1 MRCPV
6 CHRRL
11 APGAAC
17 PVNGV
22 ATGSGLPLEPLAIP
36 DVPGL
41 SGAALLG
48 VGGFAHVFTA
58 VRESD
63 GREVAL
69 KVGLG
74 PHHARFA
81 HEAEAL
87 RRVGPP
93 TVPEVLE
100 EGRVGGRPFLV
111 QELLRGQT
119 LAAWMAAL
127 PGTGAASVARVR
139 ELLTGLCPAVARV
152 HAVGVAHRDLKPEN
166 IFLREGGALSLL
178 DFGLARWMDAGPAEA
193 AGNRAGTTVYMAPE
207 QCLDAREAGPAA
219 DIYALGVLLFEL
231 LTGTPPFNGT
241 PDEVREGHVSQR
253 PPRVSERAQVP
264 GALDAVVARCLAK
277 EPAERY
283 ASAEELLAAFEAA
296 CAEGPSLSGVVGA
309 RDARPAQTLVTF
321 AGARPVA
328 VLGLRTAASVEGL
341 AATLE
346 PFGGVLAR
354 VAAGGYLLVFCESL
368 SAEANVRAG
377 ALAARRLVESGEA
390 SAVLH
395 VAVLYVHPG
404 TTLPRVAG
412 AALERPETW
421 WGRALTQGEVRVTP
435 EAVARL
441 EPGWIEPVTKP
452 GDTEARPGARESEA
466 REQQPSES
474 IGSTASQGSDG
485 DARPAARESESREST
500 PSQAAVDDAR
510 AVTRERVSREPPPSQ
525 AAVTD
530 ERSAPRELQR
540 RESTPSR
547 AAVEDELV
555 ATGESAS
562 RESIP
567 SQAAEGD
574 DRSATREWARRE
586 PTPSQAAGEDGRA
599 STREWTRDEPTPL
612 QSAVEDGR
620 ASTREWTR
628 DEPTPLQSA
637 VEDGRASTREWA
649 HQESTPSPAALED
662 EYAPAQKVRAREATV
677 PHAAAEGART
687 LDAEREPEAVFRL
700 RLHDEDGA
708 RADGE
713 PPPFVGR
720 DALLEALV
728 ADAARSLSASAPGL
742 GVLTGEV
749 GHGKSRLL
757 KALALQ
763 LESAGHAR
771 VVRLRAPPPDAS
783 LSNSLLDALRAV
795 VGRPSAEPRI
805 LGEALVEQAR
815 EAPLVL
821 LLDDAHLADP
831 LSLDVLER
839 ATLAGPRAP
848 LWICV
853 AGRPSL
859 LGLRPHLGERS
870 AHSSRRTLPPLS
882 PEASRA
888 VLVHL
893 LRPAEHI
900 PEPVLARLEQLAQ
913 GVPLSLVELA
923 RALRAA
929 GALRSAPGGG
939 WYVAPDA
946 LLDVSVTPLFERLAP
961 RALAG
966 LPEAHRV
973 LARLCAVL
981 GTEVDVA
988 RVDAALRHLTTGPEL
1003 SRAAALDAGAGL
1015 QRLARAGLLR
1025 PTGPGRFAFRHPLL
1039 REALEAL
1046 LPPAPRRAL
1055 HAAALKASVGDDVAE
1070 RRRRAHHAAVCGAH
1084 LEASRD
1090 YLVLAEEARSGHLSV
1105 EAEQHYTRALALL
1118 PESDDARRAQALAG
1132 RGKVRHRLQRFRESL
1147 ADLSAARALARTRG
1161 DAALEVDLLLEEAT
1175 ARDWMEDSEGSAA
1188 CTREALDAIEP
1199 LDAPRLSLRCG
1210 LARGRLHVR
1219 QGEWAA
1225 AARVLTSTAE
1235 GSERA
1240 RDHETLVVS
1249 LALLGAA
1256 LTFLDRAPEAAER
1269 FDEAL
1274 ERCEAAGDGLHKAAV
1289 LSNRVL
1295 LWLRQGDVPRM
1306 EADLRRAMA
1315 LGRELGHAQMERWST
1330 FNLAEVLYMQGRL
1343 DEALP
1348 LAQRAHELGVR
1359 FFREHPVPV
1368 DALLIARIQAAAG
1381 DEAAAA
1387 RQLAWISERCPP
1399 ESLPPTA
1406 IMRRLVEL
1414 QVHQQTTGAFRAT
1427 DWAALHTEADA
1438 LASPDEKA
1446 EILLQAIGSA
1456 RRTGAIDEA
1465 RAWLERAGPAVAE
1478 APLWATRFHA
1488 LRAALAPS
1496 AL

>member
-22 ATGSGLPLEPLAIP
+22 PAEPGPPPELLALP

-41 SGAALLG
+41 SGVALLG
-48 VGGFAHVFTA
+48 VGGFAQVFVA
-58 VRESD
+58 VREAD

-74 PHHARFA
+74 PHHSRFA

-93 TVPEVLE
+93 TVPAVFE

-127 PGTGAASVARVR
+127 PGSGAASLARVR
-139 ELLTGLCPAVARV
+139 ELLAGLCPAVARV
-152 HAVGVAHRDLKPEN
+152 HAAGLAHRDLKPEN
-166 IFLREGGALSLL
+166 LFLREGGALSLL
-178 DFGLARWMDAGPAEA
+178 DFGLARRLDAA
-193 AGNRAGTTVYMAPE
+193 ADHSEEVGNRAGTTVYMAPE
-207 QCLDAREAGPAA
+207 QCLDAREAGAAA
-219 DIYALGVLLFEL
+219 DIYALGVLIFEL
-231 LTGTPPFNGT
+231 LTGTPPFHGS
-241 PDEVREGHVSQR
+241 PDVVREGHVSQR
-253 PPRVSERAQVP
+253 PPRVSERVP
-264 GALDAVVARCLAK
+264 VPVALDAVVARCLAK
-277 EPAERY
+277 VPSERF
-283 ASAEELLAAFEAA
+283 ASAPEVLAAFDAA
-296 CAEGPSLSGVVGA
+296 CAQASLPEVIGMPEARAPAGVA
-309 RDARPAQTLVTF
+309 LATF
-321 AGARPVA
+321 SGARPVA
-328 VLGLRTAASVEGL
+328 VLGLRTSASVAGL
-341 AATLE
+341 GATLE

-354 VAAGGYLLVFCESL
+354 VANGGYLLVFCESL
-368 SAEANVRAG
+368 SAEANLRAG
-377 ALAARRLVESGEA
+377 ALAARRLVESGA
-390 SAVLH
+390 AMAVLH
-395 VAVLYVHPG
+395 LAVLYVHPG

-412 AALERPETW
+412 SALEHPDSW
-421 WGRALTQGEVRVTP
+421 WPVAVAPGEVWVTP
-435 EAVARL
+435 AASARL
-441 EPGWIEPVTKP
+441 EPGW
-452 GDTEARPGARESEA
+452 TE
-466 REQQPSES
+466 PSEGE
-474 IGSTASQGSDG
+474 GS
-485 DARPAARESESREST
+485 
-500 PSQAAVDDAR
+500 
-510 AVTRERVSREPPPSQ
+510 
-525 AAVTD
+525 
-530 ERSAPRELQR
+530 
-540 RESTPSR
+540 
-547 AAVEDELV
+547 
-555 ATGESAS
+555 
-562 RESIP
+562 
-567 SQAAEGD
+567 
-574 DRSATREWARRE
+574 
-586 PTPSQAAGEDGRA
+586 
-599 STREWTRDEPTPL
+599 
-612 QSAVEDGR
+612 
-620 ASTREWTR
+620 
-628 DEPTPLQSA
+628 
-637 VEDGRASTREWA
+637 
-649 HQESTPSPAALED
+649 
-662 EYAPAQKVRAREATV
+662 
-677 PHAAAEGART
+677 
-687 LDAEREPEAVFRL
+687 RL
-700 RLHDEDGA
+700 RLHEDEGA
-708 RADGE
+708 RVEGE

-720 DALLEALV
+720 DALLDALV
-728 ADAARSLSASAPGL
+728 ADADRSLADSVPGL
-742 GVLTGEV
+742 GVLSGEV

-757 KALALQ
+757 NALA
-763 LESAGHAR
+763 SRWDSDGRVR

-783 LSNSLLDALRAV
+783 VADSLLDALRAV
-795 VGRPSAEPRI
+795 VGRPSAEPRV
-805 LGEALVEQAR
+805 LAEALLAQAR

-831 LSLDVLER
+831 QSLDALER

-848 LWICV
+848 LWVCM

-859 LGLRPHLGERS
+859 LGSRPHLGERS
-870 AHSSRRTLPPLS
+870 ARASQHALPPLP
-882 PEASRA
+882 PEASRT
-888 VLVHL
+888 VLLHL

-961 RALAG
+961 RVLAG
-966 LPEAHRV
+966 LPEVHRV

-988 RVDAALRHLTTGPEL
+988 RVDAALRQLAAGPEL

-1025 PTGPGRFAFRHPLL
+1025 PSGPGRFAFRHPLL

-1055 HAAALKASVGDDVAE
+1055 HAAALKASVGDDVVE
-1070 RRRRAHHAAVCGAH
+1070 RRRRAHHAAACGAH
-1084 LEASRD
+1084 LEAARD
-1090 YLVLAEEARSGHLSV
+1090 YLALAEEARAGHLPV
-1105 EAEQHYTRALALL
+1105 DAEQHYTRALALL
-1118 PESDDARRAQALAG
+1118 PEADDARRAQALAG
-1132 RGKVRHRLQRFRESL
+1132 RGRVRHRLQRFRESL
-1147 ADLSAARALARTRG
+1147 ADLSSARALARARA

-1175 ARDWMEDSEGSAA
+1175 ARDWMEDSDGSAA
-1188 CTREALDAIEP
+1188 CTREALEAVEP

-1225 AARVLTSTAE
+1225 AARVLASTAE
-1235 GSERA
+1235 GAEGA

-1256 LTFLDRAPEAAER
+1256 LTFLDRAPEAAAR

-1274 ERCEAAGDGLHKAAV
+1274 ERCEAASDGLHKAAV

-1295 LWLRQGDVPRM
+1295 LWLRQGDVARM
-1306 EADLRRAMA
+1306 EEDLRRAMA
-1315 LGRELGHAQMERWST
+1315 LGRELAHAQMERWST

-1368 DALLIARIQAAAG
+1368 DALLLARIHAAAG

-1387 RQLAWISERCPP
+1387 RQLAWIARRCPP
-1399 ESLPPTA
+1399 ESLPPTV

-1414 QVHQQTTGAFRAT
+1414 QVHQQAAGAFLAPE
-1427 DWAALHTEADA
+1427 WEALLSEADA

-1446 EILLQAIGSA
+1446 EILLQATGIA
-1456 RRTGAIDEA
+1456 RRTGAVLEA
-1465 RAWLERAGPAVAE
+1465 RTWLGRAGSAVAE
-1478 APLWATRFHA
+1478 APLWSTRFHA
-1488 LRAALAPS
+1488 LTAELAREAL
-1496 AL
+1496 

>member
-22 ATGSGLPLEPLAIP
+22 ASGSGLPLEPLAIP

-93 TVPEVLE
+93 TVPAVLE

-178 DFGLARWMDAGPAEA
+178 DFGLARWRDAGPAEE

-219 DIYALGVLLFEL
+219 DLYALGVLLFEL
-231 LTGTPPFNGT
+231 LTGTPPFHGT

-253 PPRVSERAQVP
+253 PPRVSERARVP
-264 GALDAVVARCLAK
+264 VALDAVVARCLAK

-283 ASAEELLAAFEAA
+283 ASAEALLAAFEAA
-296 CAEGPSLSGVVGA
+296 CAEGPSLPGVVGT
-309 RDARPAQTLVTF
+309 RDARPAQALTTF

-377 ALAARRLVESGEA
+377 ALAARRWVESGEA

-404 TTLPRVAG
+404 TTLPRIAG

-421 WGRALTQGEVRVTP
+421 WGRALAQGEVRVTP

-452 GDTEARPGARESEA
+452 DDSEASPGIRESGAQE
-466 REQQPSES
+466 RQPPEGL
-474 IGSTASQGSDG
+474 GSTAWPGNEG
-485 DARPAARESESREST
+485 
-500 PSQAAVDDAR
+500 
-510 AVTRERVSREPPPSQ
+510 
-525 AAVTD
+525 
-530 ERSAPRELQR
+530 APRAASPEIVGAG
-540 RESTPSR
+540 REN
-547 AAVEDELV
+547 
-555 ATGESAS
+555 G
-562 RESIP
+562 
-567 SQAAEGD
+567 
-574 DRSATREWARRE
+574 
-586 PTPSQAAGEDGRA
+586 
-599 STREWTRDEPTPL
+599 
-612 QSAVEDGR
+612 
-620 ASTREWTR
+620 
-628 DEPTPLQSA
+628 
-637 VEDGRASTREWA
+637 
-649 HQESTPSPAALED
+649 
-662 EYAPAQKVRAREATV
+662 
-677 PHAAAEGART
+677 
-687 LDAEREPEAVFRL
+687 AVFRL

-720 DALLEALV
+720 DALLDALV
-728 ADAARSLSASAPGL
+728 ADAARSLSSSAPGL

-757 KALALQ
+757 KALAFQ

-783 LSNSLLDALRAV
+783 LSNALLDSLRAV

-805 LGEALVEQAR
+805 LAEALLAQAR

-870 AHSSRRTLPPLS
+870 AHVSRLTLPPLP

-961 RALAG
+961 RVLAG

-988 RVDAALRHLTTGPEL
+988 RVDAALRHLATGPEL

-1025 PTGPGRFAFRHPLL
+1025 PISPGRFAFRHPLL

-1090 YLVLAEEARSGHLSV
+1090 YLALAEEARSGHLSV

-1147 ADLSAARALARTRG
+1147 ADLSAARALARARG

-1175 ARDWMEDSEGSAA
+1175 ARDWMEDSDGSAA

-1235 GSERA
+1235 GAERA

-1274 ERCEAAGDGLHKAAV
+1274 ARCEAAGDGLHTAAV

-1295 LWLRQGDVPRM
+1295 LWLRQGDVSRM

-1315 LGRELGHAQMERWST
+1315 LGRELAHAQMERWST

-1368 DALLIARIQAAAG
+1368 DALLLARIQAASG

-1414 QVHQQTTGAFRAT
+1414 QVHQQTTGAFHAT

-1446 EILLQAIGSA
+1446 EILLQATVIA
-1456 RRTGAIDEA
+1456 RRTGAMEEA
-1465 RAWLERAGPAVAE
+1465 REWLERAGPAVAE
-1478 APLWATRFHA
+1478 APLWSTRFHA
-1488 LRAALAPS
+1488 LRAVLAPP

>member
-1 MRCPV
+1 
-6 CHRRL
+6 
-11 APGAAC
+11 
-17 PVNGV
+17 
-22 ATGSGLPLEPLAIP
+22 
-36 DVPGL
+36 
-41 SGAALLG
+41 
-48 VGGFAHVFTA
+48 
-58 VRESD
+58 
-63 GREVAL
+63 
-69 KVGLG
+69 
-74 PHHARFA
+74 
-81 HEAEAL
+81 EAL

-93 TVPEVLE
+93 TVPAVLE

-139 ELLTGLCPAVARV
+139 ELLAGLCPAVARV
-152 HAVGVAHRDLKPEN
+152 HAVGLAHRDLKPEN

-178 DFGLARWMDAGPAEA
+178 DFGLARSMGEGPSEE

-207 QCLDAREAGPAA
+207 QCLDSREAGTPA

-231 LTGTPPFNGT
+231 LTGTPPFHGSA
-241 PDEVREGHVSQR
+241 DEVREGHVSQR
-253 PPRVSERAQVP
+253 PPRMSERAPVP
-264 GALDAVVARCLAK
+264 VALDAVVARCLAK
-277 EPAERY
+277 APAERY
-283 ASAEELLAAFEAA
+283 ASAEEVLAAFEAA
-296 CAEGPSLSGVVGA
+296 CAEEVALPGVVGA
-309 RDARPAQTLVTF
+309 RDARPAQALATF

-328 VLGLRTAASVEGL
+328 MLGLRTAASVDGL

-368 SAEANVRAG
+368 SAEANVRAA
-377 ALAARRLVESGEA
+377 ALAARRLVESGDA
-390 SAVLH
+390 AAVLH

-404 TTLPRVAG
+404 ITLPRIAG

-421 WGRALTQGEVRVTP
+421 WGRAVAPGEVRVTSD
-435 EAVARL
+435 AAARL
-441 EPGWIEPVTKP
+441 EPSWL
-452 GDTEARPGARESEA
+452 ESVKA
-466 REQQPSES
+466 Q
-474 IGSTASQGSDG
+474 
-485 DARPAARESESREST
+485 
-500 PSQAAVDDAR
+500 
-510 AVTRERVSREPPPSQ
+510 
-525 AAVTD
+525 
-530 ERSAPRELQR
+530 
-540 RESTPSR
+540 
-547 AAVEDELV
+547 
-555 ATGESAS
+555 
-562 RESIP
+562 
-567 SQAAEGD
+567 
-574 DRSATREWARRE
+574 
-586 PTPSQAAGEDGRA
+586 DGR
-599 STREWTRDEPTPL
+599 
-612 QSAVEDGR
+612 
-620 ASTREWTR
+620 
-628 DEPTPLQSA
+628 
-637 VEDGRASTREWA
+637 
-649 HQESTPSPAALED
+649 
-662 EYAPAQKVRAREATV
+662 
-677 PHAAAEGART
+677 
-687 LDAEREPEAVFRL
+687 DAEPQGPASNACL
-700 RLHDEDGA
+700 RLHDEEGG

-720 DALLEALV
+720 DALLDALV
-728 ADAARSLSASAPGL
+728 SDAEQSLSSSVPGL

-757 KALALQ
+757 KALALR
-763 LESAGHAR
+763 LESAGHVR

-783 LSNSLLDALRAV
+783 VSSSLLDALRAV
-795 VGRPSAEPRI
+795 VGRPSGEPR
-805 LGEALVEQAR
+805 ALADALLAQAR

-831 LSLDVLER
+831 QSLDVLER

-848 LWICV
+848 LWIGV

-870 AHSSRRTLPPLS
+870 AHASRHSLPPLP

-888 VLVHL
+888 VLLHL

-961 RALAG
+961 RVLAG
-966 LPEAHRV
+966 LPEVHRV

-988 RVDAALRHLTTGPEL
+988 RVDAALRHLAVGPEL
-1003 SRAAALDAGAGL
+1003 SRAASLDAGAGL
-1015 QRLARAGLLR
+1015 QRLTRAGLLR
-1025 PTGPGRFAFRHPLL
+1025 PSGPGRFAFRHPLL

-1046 LPPAPRRAL
+1046 LPSAPRRAL
-1055 HAAALKASVGDDVAE
+1055 HAAALKASVGEDVAE

-1084 LEASRD
+1084 QEAARD
-1090 YLVLAEEARSGHLSV
+1090 YLALAEEARAGHLPV
-1105 EAEQHYTRALALL
+1105 DAEQHYTRALALL
-1118 PESDDARRAQALAG
+1118 PESDTARRAQALTG

-1147 ADLSAARALARTRG
+1147 ADLSAARALARARG

-1175 ARDWMEDSEGSAA
+1175 ARDWMEDSDGSAA

-1235 GSERA
+1235 GAESA

-1256 LTFLDRAPEAAER
+1256 LTFLDRAPEAAAR

-1306 EADLRRAMA
+1306 EADLRRAMS
-1315 LGRELGHAQMERWST
+1315 LGRELAHAQMERWST

-1348 LAQRAHELGVR
+1348 LAQRAYELGVR

-1368 DALLIARIQAAAG
+1368 DALLLARIQAAAG

-1406 IMRRLVEL
+1406 IMRRLVDL

-1427 DWAALHTEADA
+1427 DWNALQEEADA

-1446 EILLQAIGSA
+1446 EILLQATGVA
-1456 RRTGAIDEA
+1456 RRTGAMDEA
-1465 RAWLERAGPAVAE
+1465 RAWLERAAPAVAE
-1478 APLWATRFHA
+1478 APLWATCFHA
-1488 LRAALAPS
+1488 LRAALIPA

>member
-22 ATGSGLPLEPLAIP
+22 AAGSGLPLEPLAIP

-58 VRESD
+58 ARESD

-178 DFGLARWMDAGPAEA
+178 DFGLARWMDAGPAEE
-193 AGNRAGTTVYMAPE
+193 AGNRAGTTVYMSPE

-231 LTGTPPFNGT
+231 LTGTPPFHGT

-309 RDARPAQTLVTF
+309 RDARSAQALVTF

-354 VAAGGYLLVFCESL
+354 VAAGGYVLVFCESL

-404 TTLPRVAG
+404 TTLPRIAG

-421 WGRALTQGEVRVTP
+421 WGRALAQGEVRVTP

-441 EPGWIEPVTKP
+441 EPGWIEPVSKP
-452 GDTEARPGARESEA
+452 DDIEASLGIRDPGARE
-466 REQQPSES
+466 EQSPES
-474 IGSTASQGSDG
+474 IGSTAGPGNAG
-485 DARPAARESESREST
+485 DARPAVRESAIREST
-500 PSQAAVDDAR
+500 SSQAAA
-510 AVTRERVSREPPPSQ
+510 
-525 AAVTD
+525 
-530 ERSAPRELQR
+530 
-540 RESTPSR
+540 ESPR
-547 AAVEDELV
+547 AASP
-555 ATGESAS
+555 GS
-562 RESIP
+562 
-567 SQAAEGD
+567 GD
-574 DRSATREWARRE
+574 T
-586 PTPSQAAGEDGRA
+586 
-599 STREWTRDEPTPL
+599 
-612 QSAVEDGR
+612 
-620 ASTREWTR
+620 
-628 DEPTPLQSA
+628 
-637 VEDGRASTREWA
+637 
-649 HQESTPSPAALED
+649 
-662 EYAPAQKVRAREATV
+662 
-677 PHAAAEGART
+677 
-687 LDAEREPEAVFRL
+687 ERENGAVFRL

-720 DALLEALV
+720 DALLDALV
-728 ADAARSLSASAPGL
+728 ADAARSLSSSAPGL

-763 LESAGHAR
+763 LESTGHAR

-783 LSNSLLDALRAV
+783 LSNALLDSLRAV
-795 VGRPSAEPRI
+795 AGRPSAEPRI
-805 LGEALVEQAR
+805 LAEALVAQAR

-839 ATLAGPRAP
+839 ATLEGPRAS

-870 AHSSRRTLPPLS
+870 AHVSRHTLPPLP

-900 PEPVLARLEQLAQ
+900 PEPVLARLELLAQ

-961 RALAG
+961 RVLAG

-988 RVDAALRHLTTGPEL
+988 RVDAALRHLTAGPEL

-1015 QRLARAGLLR
+1015 QRLTRAGLLR
-1025 PTGPGRFAFRHPLL
+1025 PTSPGRFAFRHPLL

-1084 LEASRD
+1084 QEASRD
-1090 YLVLAEEARSGHLSV
+1090 YLSLAEEARSGHLPV

-1147 ADLSAARALARTRG
+1147 ADLSAARALARIRG

-1175 ARDWMEDSEGSAA
+1175 ARDWMEDSDGSAV

-1249 LALLGAA
+1249 LALLGSA

-1289 LSNRVL
+1289 LCNRVL

-1315 LGRELGHAQMERWST
+1315 LGRELAHAQMERWST

-1414 QVHQQTTGAFRAT
+1414 QVHQQTAGAFHAT

-1446 EILLQAIGSA
+1446 EILLQATAIA
-1456 RRTGAIDEA
+1456 RRTGAMEEA
-1465 RAWLERAGPAVAE
+1465 LAWLERAGPVVAE
-1478 APLWATRFHA
+1478 APLWSTRFHA
-1488 LRAALAPS
+1488 LRAALVPS

>member
-22 ATGSGLPLEPLAIP
+22 AAGSGLPLEPLAIP

-152 HAVGVAHRDLKPEN
+152 HAVGIAHRDLKPEN

-178 DFGLARWMDAGPAEA
+178 DFGLARWMDAGPAEE

-231 LTGTPPFNGT
+231 LTGTPPFHGT

-296 CAEGPSLSGVVGA
+296 CAEGPSLPGVVGA
-309 RDARPAQTLVTF
+309 RDARSAQALVTF

-354 VAAGGYLLVFCESL
+354 VSAGGYLLVFCESL

-404 TTLPRVAG
+404 TTLPRIAG

-421 WGRALTQGEVRVTP
+421 WGRALAQGEVRVTP

-441 EPGWIEPVTKP
+441 EPGWIEPVTRQ
-452 GDTEARPGARESEA
+452 DD
-466 REQQPSES
+466 
-474 IGSTASQGSDG
+474 SD
-485 DARPAARESESREST
+485 AEPVSREST
-500 PSQAAVDDAR
+500 HSQAAAGGERASIQTAGIHEVTVPQSAAESAR
-510 AVTRERVSREPPPSQ
+510 A
-525 AAVTD
+525 
-530 ERSAPRELQR
+530 
-540 RESTPSR
+540 
-547 AAVEDELV
+547 
-555 ATGESAS
+555 AS
-562 RESIP
+562 P
-567 SQAAEGD
+567 G
-574 DRSATREWARRE
+574 
-586 PTPSQAAGEDGRA
+586 P
-599 STREWTRDEPTPL
+599 
-612 QSAVEDGR
+612 V
-620 ASTREWTR
+620 
-628 DEPTPLQSA
+628 
-637 VEDGRASTREWA
+637 
-649 HQESTPSPAALED
+649 
-662 EYAPAQKVRAREATV
+662 
-677 PHAAAEGART
+677 
-687 LDAEREPEAVFRL
+687 DAERENGAVFRL

-720 DALLEALV
+720 DALLDALV
-728 ADAARSLSASAPGL
+728 ADAARSLSSSAPGL

-763 LESAGHAR
+763 LESTGHAR

-783 LSNSLLDALRAV
+783 LSNALLDSLRAV

-805 LGEALVEQAR
+805 LAEALVAQAR

-839 ATLAGPRAP
+839 ATLEGPRAS

-870 AHSSRRTLPPLS
+870 AHVSRHTLPPLP

-961 RALAG
+961 RVLAG

-988 RVDAALRHLTTGPEL
+988 RVDAALRHLTVGPEL

-1015 QRLARAGLLR
+1015 QRLTRAGLLR
-1025 PTGPGRFAFRHPLL
+1025 PTSPGRFAFRHPLL

-1084 LEASRD
+1084 QEASRD
-1090 YLVLAEEARSGHLSV
+1090 YLSLAEEARSGHLPV

-1175 ARDWMEDSEGSAA
+1175 ARDWMEDSDGSAA

-1295 LWLRQGDVPRM
+1295 LWLRQGDVSRM
-1306 EADLRRAMA
+1306 EADLRRAMV
-1315 LGRELGHAQMERWST
+1315 LGRELAHAQMERWST

-1368 DALLIARIQAAAG
+1368 DALLLARIQAAAG

-1414 QVHQQTTGAFRAT
+1414 QVHQQSTGAFRAT

-1446 EILLQAIGSA
+1446 EILLQATAIA
-1456 RRTGAIDEA
+1456 RRTGAMEEA
-1465 RAWLERAGPAVAE
+1465 FAWLERAGPAVAE
-1478 APLWATRFHA
+1478 APLWSTRFHA
-1488 LRAALAPS
+1488 LRAALAPP

>member
-22 ATGSGLPLEPLAIP
+22 ASGSGLPLEPLAIP

-93 TVPEVLE
+93 TVPEVLG
-100 EGRVGGRPFLV
+100 EGRVGSRPFLV

-178 DFGLARWMDAGPAEA
+178 DFGLARWTDAGPAEE

-253 PPRVSERAQVP
+253 PPRVSERASVP
-264 GALDAVVARCLAK
+264 VALDAVVARCLSK

-283 ASAEELLAAFEAA
+283 ASAEEVLAAFEAA
-296 CAEGPSLSGVVGA
+296 CAEGPSLAGVVGA
-309 RDARPAQTLVTF
+309 RDARPAQALVTF

-404 TTLPRVAG
+404 TTLPRIAG

-421 WGRALTQGEVRVTP
+421 WGRALAQGEVRVTP

-441 EPGWIEPVTKP
+441 EPGWIEPV
-452 GDTEARPGARESEA
+452 
-466 REQQPSES
+466 
-474 IGSTASQGSDG
+474 
-485 DARPAARESESREST
+485 SREST
-500 PSQAAVDDAR
+500 PPQAAVRDERAAMETAR
-510 AVTRERVSREPPPSQ
+510 TREASVPH
-525 AAVTD
+525 
-530 ERSAPRELQR
+530 
-540 RESTPSR
+540 
-547 AAVEDELV
+547 V
-555 ATGESAS
+555 AT
-562 RESIP
+562 
-567 SQAAEGD
+567 
-574 DRSATREWARRE
+574 
-586 PTPSQAAGEDGRA
+586 
-599 STREWTRDEPTPL
+599 
-612 QSAVEDGR
+612 
-620 ASTREWTR
+620 
-628 DEPTPLQSA
+628 
-637 VEDGRASTREWA
+637 
-649 HQESTPSPAALED
+649 
-662 EYAPAQKVRAREATV
+662 
-677 PHAAAEGART
+677 EGARA
-687 LDAEREPEAVFRL
+687 LDSERETEAVFRL
-700 RLHDEDGA
+700 RLHEEDGA

-728 ADAARSLSASAPGL
+728 ADAARSLSSSAPGL
-742 GVLTGEV
+742 SVLTGEV

-805 LGEALVEQAR
+805 LGEALVAQAR

-870 AHSSRRTLPPLS
+870 AHASRHTLPPLP

-900 PEPVLARLEQLAQ
+900 PEPVLARLELLAQ

-1015 QRLARAGLLR
+1015 QRLTRAGLLR
-1025 PTGPGRFAFRHPLL
+1025 PTGPGRFTFRHPLL

-1055 HAAALKASVGDDVAE
+1055 HAAALKASVGEDVAE

-1090 YLVLAEEARSGHLSV
+1090 YLALAEEARSGHLSV

-1161 DAALEVDLLLEEAT
+1161 DASLEVDLLLEEAT
-1175 ARDWMEDSEGSAA
+1175 ARDWMEDSDGSAA

-1295 LWLRQGDVPRM
+1295 LWLRQGDVSRM

-1414 QVHQQTTGAFRAT
+1414 QVHQQSTGAFRAT

-1446 EILLQAIGSA
+1446 EILLQATGIA
-1456 RRTGAIDEA
+1456 RRTGAMDEA

-1488 LRAALAPS
+1488 LRAALAPP

>member
-1 MRCPV
+1 
-6 CHRRL
+6 
-11 APGAAC
+11 
-17 PVNGV
+17 
-22 ATGSGLPLEPLAIP
+22 
-36 DVPGL
+36 
-41 SGAALLG
+41 
-48 VGGFAHVFTA
+48 
-58 VRESD
+58 
-63 GREVAL
+63 
-69 KVGLG
+69 
-74 PHHARFA
+74 
-81 HEAEAL
+81 
-87 RRVGPP
+87 P
-93 TVPEVLE
+93 TVPAVLE

-127 PGTGAASVARVR
+127 PDTGAASVARVR

-152 HAVGVAHRDLKPEN
+152 HAVGLAHRDLKPEN

-178 DFGLARWMDAGPAEA
+178 DFGLARRMEDGPAEE
-193 AGNRAGTTVYMAPE
+193 AGNRAGTTVYMSPE
-207 QCLDAREAGPAA
+207 QCLDAREAGTAA

-231 LTGTPPFNGT
+231 LTGAPPFHGSA
-241 PDEVREGHVSQR
+241 DEVREGHVSRR
-253 PPRVSERAQVP
+253 PPRVSERARVP
-264 GALDAVVARCLAK
+264 VALDAVVARCLAK

-283 ASAEELLAAFEAA
+283 ASADDVLAAFEAA
-296 CAEGPSLSGVVGA
+296 CAQGPALPGVVGA
-309 RDARPAQTLVTF
+309 KDARPAQTLTTF

-377 ALAARRLVESGEA
+377 ALAARRLVESGDA
-390 SAVLH
+390 AAVLH

-404 TTLPRVAG
+404 TALPRIAG

-421 WGRALTQGEVRVTP
+421 WGRAVAPGEVRVTTD
-435 EAVARL
+435 AAARL
-441 EPGWIEPVTKP
+441 EPGWVEPVTKQD
-452 GDTEARPGARESEA
+452 DTE
-466 REQQPSES
+466 
-474 IGSTASQGSDG
+474 TA
-485 DARPAARESESREST
+485 
-500 PSQAAVDDAR
+500 
-510 AVTRERVSREPPPSQ
+510 
-525 AAVTD
+525 
-530 ERSAPRELQR
+530 
-540 RESTPSR
+540 
-547 AAVEDELV
+547 
-555 ATGESAS
+555 
-562 RESIP
+562 
-567 SQAAEGD
+567 
-574 DRSATREWARRE
+574 
-586 PTPSQAAGEDGRA
+586 
-599 STREWTRDEPTPL
+599 
-612 QSAVEDGR
+612 
-620 ASTREWTR
+620 
-628 DEPTPLQSA
+628 
-637 VEDGRASTREWA
+637 
-649 HQESTPSPAALED
+649 
-662 EYAPAQKVRAREATV
+662 
-677 PHAAAEGART
+677 
-687 LDAEREPEAVFRL
+687 FRL
-700 RLHDEDGA
+700 RLHDEEGA
-708 RADGE
+708 RVDGE

-720 DALLEALV
+720 DAVLEALV
-728 ADAARSLSASAPGL
+728 ADAEQSLSSSVPGL

-749 GHGKSRLL
+749 GHGKSRLF
-757 KALALQ
+757 KALAAR
-763 LESAGHAR
+763 LEAEGRAR

-783 LSNSLLDALRAV
+783 VSSSLLDALRAV
-795 VGRPSAEPRI
+795 VGRPSAEPRT
-805 LGEALVEQAR
+805 LADALLAQAR

-831 LSLDVLER
+831 MSLDALER
-839 ATLAGPRAP
+839 ATLGGPRAP
-848 LWICV
+848 LWIGL

-870 AHSSRRTLPPLS
+870 AHASRHPLPPLP

-961 RALAG
+961 RVLAG
-966 LPEAHRV
+966 LPEVHRV

-1003 SRAAALDAGAGL
+1003 SRAASLDAGAGL

-1025 PTGPGRFAFRHPLL
+1025 PSGPGRFVFRHPLL

-1055 HAAALKASVGDDVAE
+1055 HAAALKASVGEDVAE

-1084 LEASRD
+1084 QEAARD
-1090 YLVLAEEARSGHLSV
+1090 YLALAEEARSGHLPV

-1147 ADLSAARALARTRG
+1147 ADLSAARALARARG

-1175 ARDWMEDSEGSAA
+1175 ARDWMEDSDGSAA

-1235 GSERA
+1235 GAESA
-1240 RDHETLVVS
+1240 RDHETRVVS

-1256 LTFLDRAPEAAER
+1256 LTFLDRAPEAAAR

-1315 LGRELGHAQMERWST
+1315 LGRELAHAQMERWST

-1348 LAQRAHELGVR
+1348 LAQRAYELGVR

-1368 DALLIARIQAAAG
+1368 DALLLARIQAAAG

-1387 RQLAWISERCPP
+1387 RQLAWISQRCPP

-1414 QVHQQTTGAFRAT
+1414 QVHQRTAGAFRAT
-1427 DWAALHTEADA
+1427 DWEALHMEADA

-1446 EILLQAIGSA
+1446 EILLQATGIA
-1456 RRTGAIDEA
+1456 RRTGAMDEA
-1465 RAWLERAGPAVAE
+1465 RAWLERAAPAVAE
-1478 APLWATRFHA
+1478 APLWATCFHA
-1488 LRAALAPS
+1488 LRAALAPA

>member
-22 ATGSGLPLEPLAIP
+22 AAGSGLPLEPLAIP

-152 HAVGVAHRDLKPEN
+152 HSVGVAHRDLKPEN

-219 DIYALGVLLFEL
+219 DLYALGVLLFEL
-231 LTGTPPFNGT
+231 LTGTPPFHGT

-253 PPRVSERAQVP
+253 PPRVSERAAVP
-264 GALDAVVARCLAK
+264 VSLDGVVARCLAK

-296 CAEGPSLSGVVGA
+296 CSEGPSLSGVVGA
-309 RDARPAQTLVTF
+309 RDARPAQALVTF

-341 AATLE
+341 AAMLE

-354 VAAGGYLLVFCESL
+354 VAAGGYVLVFCESL

-404 TTLPRVAG
+404 TTLPRIAG

-421 WGRALTQGEVRVTP
+421 WGRALAQGEVRVTP

-441 EPGWIEPVTKP
+441 EPGWIEPVTRQ
-452 GDTEARPGARESEA
+452 DDSDAEAV
-466 REQQPSES
+466 
-474 IGSTASQGSDG
+474 
-485 DARPAARESESREST
+485 SREST
-500 PSQAAVDDAR
+500 HSQAAVGG
-510 AVTRERVSREPPPSQ
+510 EH
-525 AAVTD
+525 
-530 ERSAPRELQR
+530 
-540 RESTPSR
+540 
-547 AAVEDELV
+547 VEM
-555 ATGESAS
+555 
-562 RESIP
+562 
-567 SQAAEGD
+567 
-574 DRSATREWARRE
+574 
-586 PTPSQAAGEDGRA
+586 QAAG
-599 STREWTRDEPTPL
+599 T
-612 QSAVEDGR
+612 
-620 ASTREWTR
+620 
-628 DEPTPLQSA
+628 
-637 VEDGRASTREWA
+637 
-649 HQESTPSPAALED
+649 
-662 EYAPAQKVRAREATV
+662 REATV
-677 PHAAAEGART
+677 LQSVAEDEHAAPPRPV
-687 LDAEREPEAVFRL
+687 DAERENGAVFRL

-708 RADGE
+708 RSDGA

-720 DALLEALV
+720 DALLDALV
-728 ADAARSLSASAPGL
+728 ADAARSLTSSAPGL

-757 KALALQ
+757 KALAFQ
-763 LESAGHAR
+763 LESTGHAR

-783 LSNSLLDALRAV
+783 LSNALLDSLRAV
-795 VGRPSAEPRI
+795 AGRPSAEPRI
-805 LGEALVEQAR
+805 LAEALVAQAR

-839 ATLAGPRAP
+839 ATLEGPRAS

-870 AHSSRRTLPPLS
+870 AHVSRHTLPPLP

-900 PEPVLARLEQLAQ
+900 PEPVLARLELLAQ

-961 RALAG
+961 RVLAG

-988 RVDAALRHLTTGPEL
+988 RVDAALRHLTAGPEL

-1015 QRLARAGLLR
+1015 QRLTRAGLLR
-1025 PTGPGRFAFRHPLL
+1025 PTSPGRFAFRHPLL

-1084 LEASRD
+1084 QEASRD
-1090 YLVLAEEARSGHLSV
+1090 YLSLAEEARAGHLPV

-1147 ADLSAARALARTRG
+1147 ADLSAARALARLRG

-1175 ARDWMEDSEGSAA
+1175 ARDWMEDSDGSAV

-1249 LALLGAA
+1249 LALLGSA

-1289 LSNRVL
+1289 LCNRVL

-1315 LGRELGHAQMERWST
+1315 LGRELAHAQMERWST

-1348 LAQRAHELGVR
+1348 LAQRAYELGVR

-1414 QVHQQTTGAFRAT
+1414 QVHQQTAGAFRET

-1446 EILLQAIGSA
+1446 EILLQATASA
-1456 RRTGAIDEA
+1456 RRTGAMEEA

-1478 APLWATRFHA
+1478 APLWSTRFHA

>member
-22 ATGSGLPLEPLAIP
+22 AAESGPPPEPLAIP

-41 SGAALLG
+41 SGASLLG
-48 VGGFAHVFTA
+48 VGGFAHVFAA
-58 VRESD
+58 VREED
-63 GREVAL
+63 GRDVAL

-74 PHHARFA
+74 AHHARFA

-93 TVPEVLE
+93 TVPAVLG
-100 EGRVGGRPFLV
+100 EGRVGGRPYVV
-111 QELLRGQT
+111 QELLHGQT

-152 HAVGVAHRDLKPEN
+152 HAAGFAHRDLKPEN

-178 DFGLARWMDAGPAEA
+178 DFGLARRLDAVGAESPEE

-207 QCLDAREAGPAA
+207 QCLDARGAGTAA
-219 DIYALGVLLFEL
+219 DVYALGVLLHEL
-231 LTGTPPFNGT
+231 LTGAPPFHGT
-241 PDEVREGHVSQR
+241 PDEVREGHVSRR
-253 PPRVSERAQVP
+253 PPRVSERARVP
-264 GALDAVVARCLAK
+264 ESLDAVVARCLAK
-277 EPAERY
+277 DPGARY
-283 ASAEELLAAFEAA
+283 AGAPEVLAAFEAA
-296 CAEGPSLSGVVGA
+296 CAEESALPGG
-309 RDARPAQTLVTF
+309 DARKAPALATF
-321 AGARPVA
+321 AGTRPVA
-328 VLGLRTAASVEGL
+328 LLGLRSGVSVEALG
-341 AATLE
+341 ATLE

-368 SAEANVRAG
+368 AAEANVRAG
-377 ALAARRLVESGEA
+377 ALAARRLVEAGDA

-395 VAVLYVHPG
+395 VATLYVHPG
-404 TTLPRVAG
+404 ATLPRIAG
-412 AALERPETW
+412 DELARPETW
-421 WGRALTQGEVRVTP
+421 WSGAAAPGEVHVTA
-435 EAVARL
+435 EAAARL
-441 EPGWIEPVTKP
+441 EPGWIEPIAHGDAHVKSDDAARLEP
-452 GDTEARPGARESEA
+452 GWVEPIAHDHAHAKSDAMGRLEQGPMEPHAPGALHGPLDAATRRAGLPVASGPARARTEASDRLA
-466 REQQPSES
+466 
-474 IGSTASQGSDG
+474 QG
-485 DARPAARESESREST
+485 PVE
-500 PSQAAVDDAR
+500 PR
-510 AVTRERVSREPPPSQ
+510 APHVG
-525 AAVTD
+525 
-530 ERSAPRELQR
+530 
-540 RESTPSR
+540 
-547 AAVEDELV
+547 
-555 ATGESAS
+555 ATG
-562 RESIP
+562 
-567 SQAAEGD
+567 
-574 DRSATREWARRE
+574 
-586 PTPSQAAGEDGRA
+586 
-599 STREWTRDEPTPL
+599 
-612 QSAVEDGR
+612 
-620 ASTREWTR
+620 
-628 DEPTPLQSA
+628 
-637 VEDGRASTREWA
+637 
-649 HQESTPSPAALED
+649 
-662 EYAPAQKVRAREATV
+662 
-677 PHAAAEGART
+677 
-687 LDAEREPEAVFRL
+687 FRL

-708 RADGE
+708 RSEGA

-720 DALLEALV
+720 DSLLDVLV
-728 ADAARSLSASAPGL
+728 ADADHGLTETVPGL
-742 GVLTGEV
+742 CVLTGEV

-757 KALALQ
+757 DVLATR
-763 LESAGHAR
+763 LESRAR
-771 VVRLRAPPPDAS
+771 VVRLKAPPPDAS
-783 LSNSLLDALRAV
+783 LSHSLLDALRAV
-795 VGRPSAEPRI
+795 VGQPPAEPR
-805 LGEALVEQAR
+805 ALADALLTQAR
-815 EAPLVL
+815 ASPLVL

-831 LSLDVLER
+831 MSLDVLER

-848 LWICV
+848 LWVCV

-859 LGLRPHLGERS
+859 LGMRPHLGERS
-870 AHSSRRTLPPLS
+870 AHATHHALPPLP
-882 PEASRA
+882 PEATRE

-961 RALAG
+961 RVLAG
-966 LPEAHRV
+966 LPEVHRV

-988 RVDAALRHLTTGPEL
+988 RVDAALHHLTDGPEL
-1003 SRAAALDAGAGL
+1003 SRVAALDAGAGL
-1015 QRLARAGLLR
+1015 HRLARAGLLR
-1025 PTGPGRFAFRHPLL
+1025 PTTPGRFAFRHPLL
-1039 REALEAL
+1039 REALEAQ
-1046 LPPAPRRAL
+1046 LPPAARRAL

-1070 RRRRAHHAAVCGAH
+1070 RRRRAHHAAACGAH
-1084 LEASRD
+1084 LDAARD
-1090 YLVLAEEARSGHLSV
+1090 YLSLAEEARAGHRAV

-1118 PESDDARRAQALAG
+1118 PEADDARRAQALAG
-1132 RGKVRHRLQRFRESL
+1132 RGRVRHRLQRFRESL
-1147 ADLSAARALARTRG
+1147 ADLSHARALARSRR

-1175 ARDWMEDSEGSAA
+1175 ARDWMEDAEGSAA

-1235 GSERA
+1235 GAERA
-1240 RDHETLVVS
+1240 RDHETHVVS

-1256 LTFLDRAPEAAER
+1256 LTFLDRAPEAAAR

-1274 ERCEAAGDGLHKAAV
+1274 ERCEATHDSLHKAAV
-1289 LSNRVL
+1289 LTNRVL
-1295 LWLRQGDVPRM
+1295 LWLRQGDVPHM
-1306 EADLRRAMA
+1306 EEDLRRAMA
-1315 LGRELGHAQMERWST
+1315 LGREMGHAQMERWST
-1330 FNLAEVLYMQGRL
+1330 FNLSEVLYMQGRL

-1348 LAQRAHELGVR
+1348 LARRAHELGVR

-1368 DALLIARIQAAAG
+1368 DALLLARIHAAAG

-1387 RQLAWISERCPP
+1387 RQLVWISERCPP

-1414 QVHQQTTGAFRAT
+1414 QVHAREDGAFHA
-1427 DWAALHTEADA
+1427 DAWDALRTEADT

-1446 EILLQAIGSA
+1446 EILLQATGIA
-1456 RRTGAIDEA
+1456 RSTGTVDEA
-1465 RAWLERAGPAVAE
+1465 LAWLERAGPAVAE
-1478 APLWATRFHA
+1478 APLWAARFHA
-1488 LRAALAPS
+1488 LRAALAPA

>member
-22 ATGSGLPLEPLAIP
+22 AAGSGLPLEPLAIP

-178 DFGLARWMDAGPAEA
+178 DFGLARWMDAGPAEE
-193 AGNRAGTTVYMAPE
+193 AGNRAGTTVYMSPE

-219 DIYALGVLLFEL
+219 DLYALGVLLFEL
-231 LTGTPPFNGT
+231 LTGTPPFHGT

-296 CAEGPSLSGVVGA
+296 CAEGPSLPGVVGA
-309 RDARPAQTLVTF
+309 RDARSAQALVTF

-354 VAAGGYLLVFCESL
+354 VSAGGYLLVFCESL

-404 TTLPRVAG
+404 TTLPRIAG

-421 WGRALTQGEVRVTP
+421 WGRALAQGEVRVTP

-441 EPGWIEPVTKP
+441 EPGWIEPVSKP
-452 GDTEARPGARESEA
+452 DDIEASPGIREPDAREKQ
-466 REQQPSES
+466 RPES
-474 IGSTASQGSDG
+474 IGSTAGQGNEG
-485 DARPAARESESREST
+485 DARPVVR
-500 PSQAAVDDAR
+500 
-510 AVTRERVSREPPPSQ
+510 
-525 AAVTD
+525 
-530 ERSAPRELQR
+530 
-540 RESTPSR
+540 
-547 AAVEDELV
+547 
-555 ATGESAS
+555 ESAS
-562 RESIP
+562 RESTH
-567 SQAAEGD
+567 SQA
-574 DRSATREWARRE
+574 
-586 PTPSQAAGEDGRA
+586 
-599 STREWTRDEPTPL
+599 
-612 QSAVEDGR
+612 V
-620 ASTREWTR
+620 
-628 DEPTPLQSA
+628 
-637 VEDGRASTREWA
+637 
-649 HQESTPSPAALED
+649 
-662 EYAPAQKVRAREATV
+662 
-677 PHAAAEGART
+677 AEGARAAPPR
-687 LDAEREPEAVFRL
+687 LVDVESENGAVFRL

-720 DALLEALV
+720 DALLDALV
-728 ADAARSLSASAPGL
+728 SDAARSLSSSAPGL

-763 LESAGHAR
+763 LESTGHAR

-783 LSNSLLDALRAV
+783 LSNALLDSLRAV
-795 VGRPSAEPRI
+795 AGRPSAEPRI
-805 LGEALVEQAR
+805 LAEALVAQAR

-839 ATLAGPRAP
+839 ATLEGPRAS

-870 AHSSRRTLPPLS
+870 AHVSRHTLPPLP

-900 PEPVLARLEQLAQ
+900 PEPVLARLELLAQ

-961 RALAG
+961 RVLAG

-988 RVDAALRHLTTGPEL
+988 RVDAALRHLTAGPEL

-1015 QRLARAGLLR
+1015 QRLTRAGLLR
-1025 PTGPGRFAFRHPLL
+1025 PTSPGRFAFRHPLL

-1084 LEASRD
+1084 QEASRD
-1090 YLVLAEEARSGHLSV
+1090 YLSLAEEARSGHLPV

-1147 ADLSAARALARTRG
+1147 ADLSAARALARIRG

-1175 ARDWMEDSEGSAA
+1175 ARDWMEDSDGSAV

-1249 LALLGAA
+1249 LALLGSA

-1289 LSNRVL
+1289 LCNRVL

-1315 LGRELGHAQMERWST
+1315 LGRELAHAQMERWST

-1414 QVHQQTTGAFRAT
+1414 QVHQQTAGAFRET

-1446 EILLQAIGSA
+1446 EILLQATAIA
-1456 RRTGAIDEA
+1456 RRTGAMEEA
-1465 RAWLERAGPAVAE
+1465 LAWLERAGPAVAE
-1478 APLWATRFHA
+1478 APLWSTRFHA

>member
-22 ATGSGLPLEPLAIP
+22 AAGSGLPLEPLAIP

-58 VRESD
+58 VREVD

-93 TVPEVLE
+93 TVPAVLE

-152 HAVGVAHRDLKPEN
+152 HAVGLAHRDLKPEN

-178 DFGLARWMDAGPAEA
+178 DFGLARRMEDGPAEE

-207 QCLDAREAGPAA
+207 QCLDAREAGTAA

-231 LTGTPPFNGT
+231 LTGSPPFNGSA
-241 PDEVREGHVSQR
+241 DEVREGHVSQR
-253 PPRVSERAQVP
+253 PPRVSERARIPV
-264 GALDAVVARCLAK
+264 ALDAVVARCLAK

-283 ASAEELLAAFEAA
+283 ASADEVLAAFEAA
-296 CAEGPSLSGVVGA
+296 CAEVPALPGVSEK
-309 RDARPAQTLVTF
+309 DARPAQASTTF
-321 AGARPVA
+321 AGSRPVA

-354 VAAGGYLLVFCESL
+354 VAAGGYLIVFCESL

-377 ALAARRLVESGEA
+377 ALAARRLVESGDA

-404 TTLPRVAG
+404 AALPRIAG
-412 AALERPETW
+412 TALERPDTW
-421 WGRALTQGEVRVTP
+421 WGRALAPGEVQVTP
-435 EAVARL
+435 DAAARL
-441 EPGWIEPVTKP
+441 EPGWVESVEKQGGREVGPASRDPIAHEAPAAGSAGLAEPRDSEGAERAATHVP
-452 GDTEARPGARESEA
+452 AQHEFLVRP
-466 REQQPSES
+466 
-474 IGSTASQGSDG
+474 TAS
-485 DARPAARESESREST
+485 
-500 PSQAAVDDAR
+500 
-510 AVTRERVSREPPPSQ
+510 
-525 AAVTD
+525 
-530 ERSAPRELQR
+530 
-540 RESTPSR
+540 
-547 AAVEDELV
+547 
-555 ATGESAS
+555 
-562 RESIP
+562 
-567 SQAAEGD
+567 
-574 DRSATREWARRE
+574 
-586 PTPSQAAGEDGRA
+586 
-599 STREWTRDEPTPL
+599 
-612 QSAVEDGR
+612 
-620 ASTREWTR
+620 
-628 DEPTPLQSA
+628 
-637 VEDGRASTREWA
+637 
-649 HQESTPSPAALED
+649 
-662 EYAPAQKVRAREATV
+662 
-677 PHAAAEGART
+677 EGART
-687 LDAEREPEAVFRL
+687 PALPPVGPVREAGTVFRL
-700 RLHDEDGA
+700 RLHDEEGA

-720 DALLEALV
+720 DAVLDVLV
-728 ADAARSLSASAPGL
+728 SDATRSLSSSVPGL

-757 KALALQ
+757 KALASR
-763 LESAGHAR
+763 LESERLAR

-783 LSNSLLDALRAV
+783 VSGSLLDALRAV
-795 VGRPSAEPRI
+795 VGRPSAEPRT
-805 LGEALVEQAR
+805 LADALLAQAR

-831 LSLDVLER
+831 LSLDALER
-839 ATLAGPRAP
+839 ATLEGPRAP
-848 LWICV
+848 LWIGL

-870 AHSSRRTLPPLS
+870 AHASRHPLPPLA

-961 RALAG
+961 RVLAG
-966 LPEAHRV
+966 LPEVHRV

-1003 SRAAALDAGAGL
+1003 SRAASLDAGAGL
-1015 QRLARAGLLR
+1015 QRLSRAGLLR
-1025 PTGPGRFAFRHPLL
+1025 PSGPGRFAFRHPLL

-1055 HAAALKASVGDDVAE
+1055 HAAALKASVGEDVAE

-1084 LEASRD
+1084 LEAARD
-1090 YLVLAEEARSGHLSV
+1090 YLSLAEEARAGHLPV

-1147 ADLSAARALARTRG
+1147 ADLSAARTLARARG

-1175 ARDWMEDSEGSAA
+1175 ARDWMEDSDGSAA

-1235 GSERA
+1235 GAERA

-1256 LTFLDRAPEAAER
+1256 LTFLDRAPEAAAR

-1306 EADLRRAMA
+1306 EADLRRAMV
-1315 LGRELGHAQMERWST
+1315 LGRELAHAQMERWST

-1348 LAQRAHELGVR
+1348 LAQRAYELGVR

-1381 DEAAAA
+1381 DEAGAA
-1387 RQLAWISERCPP
+1387 RQLAWISQRCPP

-1427 DWAALHTEADA
+1427 DWDALHLEADA

-1446 EILLQAIGSA
+1446 EILLQATGIA
-1456 RRTGAIDEA
+1456 RRTGALDEA
-1465 RAWLERAGPAVAE
+1465 RAWLERAAPAVAE
-1478 APLWATRFHA
+1478 APLWSTCFHA
-1488 LRAALAPS
+1488 LRAALAPA

>member
-22 ATGSGLPLEPLAIP
+22 VAASGLPLEPLAFP
-36 DVPGL
+36 DAPGL
-41 SGAALLG
+41 SGATLLG

-58 VRESD
+58 VREAD

-100 EGRVGGRPFLV
+100 VGRVGGRPFLV

-139 ELLTGLCPAVARV
+139 ELLTGLCLAVARV
-152 HAVGVAHRDLKPEN
+152 HAAGVAHRDLKPEN

-178 DFGLARWMDAGPAEA
+178 DFGLARWAGEGPAEE

-207 QCLDAREAGPAA
+207 QCLDAREAGTAA

-231 LTGTPPFNGT
+231 LTGTPPFHGT

-253 PPRVSERAQVP
+253 PSRVSERASVP

-277 EPAERY
+277 APAERF
-283 ASAEELLAAFEAA
+283 ASAEEVLSAFEAA
-296 CAEGPSLSGVVGA
+296 CAEGAALPGVA
-309 RDARPAQTLVTF
+309 RGNDARPAQALATF
-321 AGARPVA
+321 SGARPVA
-328 VLGLRTAASVEGL
+328 MLGLRTAASVEGL
-341 AATLE
+341 TASLE

-354 VAAGGYLLVFCESL
+354 VAAGGYLIVFCESL

-395 VAVLYVHPG
+395 AAVLYVHPG
-404 TTLPRVAG
+404 TTLPRIAG
-412 AALERPETW
+412 AALERPETGW
-421 WGRALTQGEVRVTP
+421 ARMAAPGEVRVTP
-435 EAVARL
+435 EAVARM
-441 EPGWIEPVTKP
+441 EPGWLEPVTSHAD
-452 GDTEARPGARESEA
+452 GEAGPA
-466 REQQPSES
+466 
-474 IGSTASQGSDG
+474 TA
-485 DARPAARESESREST
+485 PE
-500 PSQAAVDDAR
+500 
-510 AVTRERVSREPPPSQ
+510 
-525 AAVTD
+525 
-530 ERSAPRELQR
+530 
-540 RESTPSR
+540 
-547 AAVEDELV
+547 
-555 ATGESAS
+555 
-562 RESIP
+562 
-567 SQAAEGD
+567 
-574 DRSATREWARRE
+574 
-586 PTPSQAAGEDGRA
+586 
-599 STREWTRDEPTPL
+599 
-612 QSAVEDGR
+612 
-620 ASTREWTR
+620 
-628 DEPTPLQSA
+628 
-637 VEDGRASTREWA
+637 
-649 HQESTPSPAALED
+649 
-662 EYAPAQKVRAREATV
+662 
-677 PHAAAEGART
+677 EGA
-687 LDAEREPEAVFRL
+687 AFRL
-700 RLHDEDGA
+700 RLHDEEGA
-708 RADGE
+708 RVDGE

-720 DALLEALV
+720 DALLDAL
-728 ADAARSLSASAPGL
+728 ASDAERSLSSSLPGL

-749 GHGKSRLL
+749 GHGKTRLF
-757 KALALQ
+757 KALAFR

-771 VVRLRAPPPDAS
+771 VIRLRAPPPDAS
-783 LSNSLLDALRAV
+783 VSNSLLDALRAV
-795 VGRPSAEPRI
+795 VGRPSAEPRV
-805 LGEALVEQAR
+805 LADALLAQAR
-815 EAPLVL
+815 EAPLAL

-831 LSLDVLER
+831 QSLDVVER
-839 ATLAGPRAP
+839 ATLDGNQAP
-848 LWICV
+848 LWIGL

-870 AHSSRRTLPPLS
+870 ARPSHHPLPPLP

-888 VLVHL
+888 VLLHL

-961 RALAG
+961 RVLAA

-988 RVDAALRHLTTGPEL
+988 RVDAALRHLASGPEL
-1003 SRAAALDAGAGL
+1003 SRAAVLDAGAGL

-1025 PTGPGRFAFRHPLL
+1025 PMSPGRFAFRHPLL

-1084 LEASRD
+1084 LEAARD
-1090 YLVLAEEARSGHLSV
+1090 HLALAEEARAGHLPV

-1147 ADLSAARALARTRG
+1147 ADLSTARALARTRG

-1175 ARDWMEDSEGSAA
+1175 ARDWMEDSEGSAT
-1188 CTREALDAIEP
+1188 CTREALDAIEL

-1210 LARGRLHVR
+1210 LARGRMHVR

-1235 GSERA
+1235 GAERA

-1256 LTFLDRAPEAAER
+1256 LTFLDRAPEAAQR

-1295 LWLRQGDVPRM
+1295 LWLRQGDVPQM

-1315 LGRELGHAQMERWST
+1315 LGRELAHAQMERWST

-1368 DALLIARIQAAAG
+1368 DALLIARIQAASG

-1387 RQLAWISERCPP
+1387 RQLAWIAERCPP
-1399 ESLPPTA
+1399 ESLPPTT

-1414 QVHQQTTGAFRAT
+1414 QVRQQSTGVFHAM
-1427 DWAALHTEADA
+1427 DWTALHTEAEA

-1446 EILLQAIGSA
+1446 EILLQATGIA
-1456 RRTGAIDEA
+1456 RRTGALDEA
-1465 RAWLERAGPAVAE
+1465 RAWLERAAPAVAE
-1478 APLWATRFHA
+1478 APLWAARFHA
-1488 LRAALAPS
+1488 LRAALSPA

>member
-22 ATGSGLPLEPLAIP
+22 AAGSGLPLEPLAIP

-58 VRESD
+58 VREVD

-93 TVPEVLE
+93 TVPAVLE

-152 HAVGVAHRDLKPEN
+152 HAVGLAHRDLKPEN

-178 DFGLARWMDAGPAEA
+178 DFGLARRLEDGPAEE

-207 QCLDAREAGPAA
+207 QCLDAREAGTAA
-219 DIYALGVLLFEL
+219 DVYALGVLLFEL
-231 LTGTPPFNGT
+231 LTGTPPFHGSA
-241 PDEVREGHVSQR
+241 DEVREGHVSRR
-253 PPRVSERAQVP
+253 PPRVSERAHVP
-264 GALDAVVARCLAK
+264 VALDAVVARCLAK

-283 ASAEELLAAFEAA
+283 ASAGDVLAAFEAA
-296 CAEGPSLSGVVGA
+296 CAEGPALPGIVGA
-309 RDARPAQTLVTF
+309 KDARPAQASTTF

-328 VLGLRTAASVEGL
+328 VLGLRTAASVDGL

-390 SAVLH
+390 AAALH

-404 TTLPRVAG
+404 TALPRIAG

-421 WGRALTQGEVRVTP
+421 WGRAVAPGEVRVTA
-435 EAVARL
+435 EAAARL
-441 EPGWIEPVTKP
+441 EPGWVEPIAKQ
-452 GDTEARPGARESEA
+452 DDSEAESEK
-466 REQQPSES
+466 
-474 IGSTASQGSDG
+474 
-485 DARPAARESESREST
+485 
-500 PSQAAVDDAR
+500 R
-510 AVTRERVSREPPPSQ
+510 API
-525 AAVTD
+525 A
-530 ERSAPRELQR
+530 
-540 RESTPSR
+540 
-547 AAVEDELV
+547 
-555 ATGESAS
+555 
-562 RESIP
+562 
-567 SQAAEGD
+567 
-574 DRSATREWARRE
+574 
-586 PTPSQAAGEDGRA
+586 
-599 STREWTRDEPTPL
+599 L
-612 QSAVEDGR
+612 QS
-620 ASTREWTR
+620 
-628 DEPTPLQSA
+628 
-637 VEDGRASTREWA
+637 
-649 HQESTPSPAALED
+649 
-662 EYAPAQKVRAREATV
+662 
-677 PHAAAEGART
+677 AAEGARAV
-687 LDAEREPEAVFRL
+687 DAAHEAGTVFRL
-700 RLHDEDGA
+700 RLHDEEGA
-708 RADGE
+708 RVDGE

-720 DALLEALV
+720 DAVLEALV
-728 ADAARSLSASAPGL
+728 SDAERSLSSSVPGL

-757 KALALQ
+757 KALASR
-763 LESAGHAR
+763 LEAEGRAR

-783 LSNSLLDALRAV
+783 VSSSLLDALRAV
-795 VGRPSAEPRI
+795 VGRPSADPR
-805 LGEALVEQAR
+805 ALADALLAQAR

-839 ATLAGPRAP
+839 ATLEGPRAP
-848 LWICV
+848 LWMCL

-870 AHSSRRTLPPLS
+870 ALASRHPLPPLP

-900 PEPVLARLEQLAQ
+900 PEPVLARLEHLAQ

-961 RALAG
+961 RVLAG
-966 LPEAHRV
+966 LPEVHRV

-981 GTEVDVA
+981 GTEVDVG

-1003 SRAAALDAGAGL
+1003 SRAASLDAGAGL
-1015 QRLARAGLLR
+1015 QRLTRAGLLR
-1025 PTGPGRFAFRHPLL
+1025 PSGPGRFAFRHPLL

-1055 HAAALKASVGDDVAE
+1055 HAAALKASVGEDVAE

-1084 LEASRD
+1084 QEAARD
-1090 YLVLAEEARSGHLSV
+1090 YLALAEEARAGHLPV

-1147 ADLSAARALARTRG
+1147 ADLSAARALARVRG

-1175 ARDWMEDSEGSAA
+1175 ARDWMEDSDGSAA

-1235 GSERA
+1235 GAESA

-1249 LALLGAA
+1249 LALLGSA
-1256 LTFLDRAPEAAER
+1256 LTFLDRAPEAAAR

-1315 LGRELGHAQMERWST
+1315 LGRELAHAQMERWST

-1348 LAQRAHELGVR
+1348 FAQRAYELGVR

-1368 DALLIARIQAAAG
+1368 DALLLARIQAAAG

-1387 RQLAWISERCPP
+1387 RQLAWISQRCPP

-1414 QVHQQTTGAFRAT
+1414 QVHQRTAGAFHAT
-1427 DWAALHTEADA
+1427 DWEALCTEADA

-1446 EILLQAIGSA
+1446 EILLQATGIA
-1456 RRTGAIDEA
+1456 RRTGAMAEA
-1465 RAWLERAGPAVAE
+1465 RAWLERAAPAVAE
-1478 APLWATRFHA
+1478 APLWSTCFHA
-1488 LRAALAPS
+1488 LRAALAPA

>member
-22 ATGSGLPLEPLAIP
+22 AAGAGVPLEPLAIP

-178 DFGLARWMDAGPAEA
+178 DFGLARWMDAGPAEE

-207 QCLDAREAGPAA
+207 QCLDARGAGPAA

-231 LTGTPPFNGT
+231 LTGTPPFHGT

-253 PPRVSERAQVP
+253 PPRVSERAPVP
-264 GALDAVVARCLAK
+264 VALDAVVARCLAK

-283 ASAEELLAAFEAA
+283 ASAEEVLAAFEAA
-296 CAEGPSLSGVVGA
+296 CAEGPSLPAVVGA
-309 RDARPAQTLVTF
+309 RDARPAQGLATF

-346 PFGGVLAR
+346 PFGGVVAR

-404 TTLPRVAG
+404 TTLPRIAG

-421 WGRALTQGEVRVTP
+421 WGRALAQGEVRVTP

-441 EPGWIEPVTKP
+441 EPGWIEPVT
-452 GDTEARPGARESEA
+452 G
-466 REQQPSES
+466 
-474 IGSTASQGSDG
+474 
-485 DARPAARESESREST
+485 EST
-500 PSQAAVDDAR
+500 PSHAAREDELAATGDAAV
-510 AVTRERVSREPPPSQ
+510 P
-525 AAVTD
+525 
-530 ERSAPRELQR
+530 
-540 RESTPSR
+540 R
-547 AAVEDELV
+547 AAVEG
-555 ATGESAS
+555 TG
-562 RESIP
+562 
-567 SQAAEGD
+567 G
-574 DRSATREWARRE
+574 
-586 PTPSQAAGEDGRA
+586 
-599 STREWTRDEPTPL
+599 
-612 QSAVEDGR
+612 
-620 ASTREWTR
+620 
-628 DEPTPLQSA
+628 
-637 VEDGRASTREWA
+637 
-649 HQESTPSPAALED
+649 
-662 EYAPAQKVRAREATV
+662 
-677 PHAAAEGART
+677 
-687 LDAEREPEAVFRL
+687 AVFRL

-708 RADGE
+708 RVDGE

-720 DALLEALV
+720 DSLLEALS
-728 ADAARSLSASAPGL
+728 ADAARSLSSSAPGL

-757 KALALQ
+757 KALAVQ

-805 LGEALVEQAR
+805 LAEALLAQAR

-870 AHSSRRTLPPLS
+870 AHVSRHTLPPLS

-961 RALAG
+961 RVLAG

-988 RVDAALRHLTTGPEL
+988 RVDAALRHLTAGPEL

-1015 QRLARAGLLR
+1015 QRLTRAGLLR

-1090 YLVLAEEARSGHLSV
+1090 YLALAEEARSGHLPV

-1147 ADLSAARALARTRG
+1147 ADLSAARALARVRG

-1235 GSERA
+1235 GAERA

-1289 LSNRVL
+1289 LCNRVL

-1306 EADLRRAMA
+1306 EADLRKAMA
-1315 LGRELGHAQMERWST
+1315 LGRELAHAQMERWST

-1406 IMRRLVEL
+1406 IMRRLVEI
-1414 QVHQQTTGAFRAT
+1414 QVHQQATGAFRAA
-1427 DWAALHTEADA
+1427 DWAALHAEADA

-1446 EILLQAIGSA
+1446 EILLQATGIA
-1456 RRTGAIDEA
+1456 RRTGAMEEA
-1465 RAWLERAGPAVAE
+1465 RAWLERARPAVAE
-1478 APLWATRFHA
+1478 APLWSTRFHA
-1488 LRAALAPS
+1488 LRAALAPA

>member
-22 ATGSGLPLEPLAIP
+22 AAGSGLPLEPLAIP

-119 LAAWMAAL
+119 LAAWMVAL

-139 ELLTGLCPAVARV
+139 ELLTGLCLAVGRV
-152 HAVGVAHRDLKPEN
+152 HAVGIAHRDLKPEN

-178 DFGLARWMDAGPAEA
+178 DFGLARWMDAGPAEE

-231 LTGTPPFNGT
+231 ITGTPPFHGT

-296 CAEGPSLSGVVGA
+296 CAEGPSLPGVVGA
-309 RDARPAQTLVTF
+309 RDARSAQALVTF

-354 VAAGGYLLVFCESL
+354 VSAGGYLLVFCESL

-404 TTLPRVAG
+404 TTLPRIAG

-421 WGRALTQGEVRVTP
+421 WGRALAQGEVRVTP

-441 EPGWIEPVTKP
+441 EPGWIEPVTRQ
-452 GDTEARPGARESEA
+452 DD
-466 REQQPSES
+466 
-474 IGSTASQGSDG
+474 SD
-485 DARPAARESESREST
+485 AEPVSREST
-500 PSQAAVDDAR
+500 HSQAAAGGERASIQTAGIHEVTVPQSAAESAR
-510 AVTRERVSREPPPSQ
+510 A
-525 AAVTD
+525 
-530 ERSAPRELQR
+530 
-540 RESTPSR
+540 
-547 AAVEDELV
+547 
-555 ATGESAS
+555 AS
-562 RESIP
+562 P
-567 SQAAEGD
+567 G
-574 DRSATREWARRE
+574 
-586 PTPSQAAGEDGRA
+586 P
-599 STREWTRDEPTPL
+599 
-612 QSAVEDGR
+612 V
-620 ASTREWTR
+620 
-628 DEPTPLQSA
+628 
-637 VEDGRASTREWA
+637 
-649 HQESTPSPAALED
+649 
-662 EYAPAQKVRAREATV
+662 
-677 PHAAAEGART
+677 
-687 LDAEREPEAVFRL
+687 DAERENGAVFRL

-720 DALLEALV
+720 DALLDALV
-728 ADAARSLSASAPGL
+728 ADAARSLSSSAPGL

-763 LESAGHAR
+763 LESTGHAR

-783 LSNSLLDALRAV
+783 LSNALLDSLRAV

-805 LGEALVEQAR
+805 LAEALVAQAR

-839 ATLAGPRAP
+839 ATLEGPRAS

-870 AHSSRRTLPPLS
+870 AHVSRHTLPPLP

-961 RALAG
+961 RVLAG

-988 RVDAALRHLTTGPEL
+988 RVDAALRHLTVGPEL

-1015 QRLARAGLLR
+1015 QRLTRAGLLR
-1025 PTGPGRFAFRHPLL
+1025 PTSPGRFAFRHPLL

-1084 LEASRD
+1084 QEASRD
-1090 YLVLAEEARSGHLSV
+1090 YLSLAEEARSGHLPV

-1175 ARDWMEDSEGSAA
+1175 ARDWMEDSDGSAA

-1295 LWLRQGDVPRM
+1295 LWLRQGDVSRM
-1306 EADLRRAMA
+1306 EADLRRAMV
-1315 LGRELGHAQMERWST
+1315 LGRELAHAQMERWST

-1368 DALLIARIQAAAG
+1368 DALLLARIQAAAG

-1414 QVHQQTTGAFRAT
+1414 QVHQQSTGAFRAT

-1446 EILLQAIGSA
+1446 EILLQATAIA
-1456 RRTGAIDEA
+1456 RRTGAMEEA
-1465 RAWLERAGPAVAE
+1465 FAWLERAGPAVAE
-1478 APLWATRFHA
+1478 APLWSTRFHA
-1488 LRAALAPS
+1488 LRAALAPP

>member
-22 ATGSGLPLEPLAIP
+22 AAGSGFPLEPLALP

-58 VRESD
+58 VREED

-93 TVPEVLE
+93 TVPAVLE
-100 EGRVGGRPFLV
+100 EGRIGGRPFLV

-152 HAVGVAHRDLKPEN
+152 HAVGLAHRDLKPEN

-178 DFGLARWMDAGPAEA
+178 DFGLARRMEGGPAEE

-207 QCLDAREAGPAA
+207 QCLDAREAGTAA

-231 LTGTPPFNGT
+231 LTGTPPFHGSA
-241 PDEVREGHVSQR
+241 DEVREGHVSRR
-253 PPRVSERAQVP
+253 PPRMSERARVP
-264 GALDAVVARCLAK
+264 EALDAVVARCLAK

-283 ASAEELLAAFEAA
+283 ASAEDVLAAFEAA
-296 CAEGPSLSGVVGA
+296 CAEGPALPGVVGA
-309 RDARPAQTLVTF
+309 KDARPAQTLTTF

-328 VLGLRTAASVEGL
+328 VLGLRTASSVEGL

-377 ALAARRLVESGEA
+377 ALAARRLVESGDA

-404 TTLPRVAG
+404 TALPRIAG

-421 WGRALTQGEVRVTP
+421 WGRAVAPGEVRVTP
-435 EAVARL
+435 DAAARL
-441 EPGWIEPVTKP
+441 EPGWVEPVTKQD
-452 GDTEARPGARESEA
+452 GSE
-466 REQQPSES
+466 
-474 IGSTASQGSDG
+474 TA
-485 DARPAARESESREST
+485 
-500 PSQAAVDDAR
+500 
-510 AVTRERVSREPPPSQ
+510 
-525 AAVTD
+525 
-530 ERSAPRELQR
+530 
-540 RESTPSR
+540 
-547 AAVEDELV
+547 
-555 ATGESAS
+555 
-562 RESIP
+562 
-567 SQAAEGD
+567 
-574 DRSATREWARRE
+574 
-586 PTPSQAAGEDGRA
+586 
-599 STREWTRDEPTPL
+599 
-612 QSAVEDGR
+612 
-620 ASTREWTR
+620 
-628 DEPTPLQSA
+628 
-637 VEDGRASTREWA
+637 
-649 HQESTPSPAALED
+649 
-662 EYAPAQKVRAREATV
+662 
-677 PHAAAEGART
+677 
-687 LDAEREPEAVFRL
+687 FRL
-700 RLHDEDGA
+700 RLHDEEGS

-720 DALLEALV
+720 DAVLDALIS
-728 ADAARSLSASAPGL
+728 DAERSLSSSVPGL

-749 GHGKSRLL
+749 GHGKSRLF
-757 KALALQ
+757 KALASR
-763 LESAGHAR
+763 LEAEGRAR
-771 VVRLRAPPPDAS
+771 VIRLRAPPPDAS
-783 LSNSLLDALRAV
+783 VSSSLLDALRAV
-795 VGRPSAEPRI
+795 VGRPSAEPRTVAD
-805 LGEALVEQAR
+805 ALLAQAR

-831 LSLDVLER
+831 MSLDALER
-839 ATLAGPRAP
+839 ATLEGPRAP
-848 LWICV
+848 LWIGL
-853 AGRPSL
+853 AGRPAL

-870 AHSSRRTLPPLS
+870 AHASRHPLPPLP

-888 VLVHL
+888 VLIHL

-961 RALAG
+961 RVLAG
-966 LPEAHRV
+966 LPEVHRV

-988 RVDAALRHLTTGPEL
+988 RVDAALRHLTSGPEL
-1003 SRAAALDAGAGL
+1003 SRVASLDAGAGL
-1015 QRLARAGLLR
+1015 QRLSRAGLLR
-1025 PTGPGRFAFRHPLL
+1025 PSGPGRFAFRHPLL

-1055 HAAALKASVGDDVAE
+1055 HAAALKASVGEDVAE

-1084 LEASRD
+1084 QEAARD
-1090 YLVLAEEARSGHLSV
+1090 YLALAEEARAGHLPV
-1105 EAEQHYTRALALL
+1105 DAEQHYTRALALL
-1118 PESDDARRAQALAG
+1118 PESDAARRAQALAG

-1147 ADLSAARALARTRG
+1147 ADLSAARALARARG

-1175 ARDWMEDSEGSAA
+1175 ARDWMEDSDGSAA

-1235 GSERA
+1235 GAESA

-1256 LTFLDRAPEAAER
+1256 LTFLDRAPEAAAR

-1348 LAQRAHELGVR
+1348 LAQRAYELGVR

-1368 DALLIARIQAAAG
+1368 DALLLARIQAAAG
-1381 DEAAAA
+1381 DEASAA
-1387 RQLAWISERCPP
+1387 RQLAWISQRCPP

-1414 QVHQQTTGAFRAT
+1414 QVHQRTAGAFRAT
-1427 DWAALHTEADA
+1427 EWEALHTEADA

-1446 EILLQAIGSA
+1446 EILLQATGIA
-1456 RRTGAIDEA
+1456 RRTGAMDEA
-1465 RAWLERAGPAVAE
+1465 RAWLERAAPAVAE
-1478 APLWATRFHA
+1478 APLWATCFHA
-1488 LRAALAPS
+1488 LRAALSPA

>member
-22 ATGSGLPLEPLAIP
+22 AAGSGLPLEPLAIP

-58 VRESD
+58 VREAD

-127 PGTGAASVARVR
+127 PGNGAASVARVR
-139 ELLTGLCPAVARV
+139 ELLTGLCPAVARA
-152 HAVGVAHRDLKPEN
+152 HAAGVAHRDLKPEN

-178 DFGLARWMDAGPAEA
+178 DFGLARWAGGGPVEEA
-193 AGNRAGTTVYMAPE
+193 GSRAGTTVYMAPE

-231 LTGTPPFNGT
+231 LTGTPPFHGT

-253 PPRVSERAQVP
+253 PPRVSERASVP
-264 GALDAVVARCLAK
+264 APLDAVVARCLAK
-277 EPAERY
+277 APAERY
-283 ASAEELLAAFEAA
+283 ASAEEVLAAFDAA
-296 CAEGPSLSGVVGA
+296 CAEGPALPAVVGA
-309 RDARPAQTLVTF
+309 EDARPAQALGTF

-328 VLGLRTAASVEGL
+328 MLGLRTAASVEGL
-341 AATLE
+341 TATLE

-354 VAAGGYLLVFCESL
+354 VASGGYLIVFCESL

-404 TTLPRVAG
+404 TTLPRIAG

-421 WGRALTQGEVRVTP
+421 WGRAVAPGEARVTS

-441 EPGWIEPVTKP
+441 EPGWIEPITTLD
-452 GDTEARPGARESEA
+452 GIEAGAGTHEPGARQEQEPERAGLIPAQPLAGAERAAPQTSER
-466 REQQPSES
+466 RE
-474 IGSTASQGSDG
+474 
-485 DARPAARESESREST
+485 AAA
-500 PSQAAVDDAR
+500 PQAA
-510 AVTRERVSREPPPSQ
+510 
-525 AAVTD
+525 
-530 ERSAPRELQR
+530 
-540 RESTPSR
+540 
-547 AAVEDELV
+547 
-555 ATGESAS
+555 
-562 RESIP
+562 
-567 SQAAEGD
+567 
-574 DRSATREWARRE
+574 
-586 PTPSQAAGEDGRA
+586 AAG
-599 STREWTRDEPTPL
+599 
-612 QSAVEDGR
+612 
-620 ASTREWTR
+620 
-628 DEPTPLQSA
+628 
-637 VEDGRASTREWA
+637 
-649 HQESTPSPAALED
+649 AL
-662 EYAPAQKVRAREATV
+662 
-677 PHAAAEGART
+677 AAAPCSAGA
-687 LDAEREPEAVFRL
+687 EPRSGAGFRL
-700 RLHDEDGA
+700 RLQDEEGA
-708 RADGE
+708 RVDGE
-713 PPPFVGR
+713 PPPLVGR

-728 ADAARSLSASAPGL
+728 ADAERSLSSSRPGL

-749 GHGKSRLL
+749 GHGKTRLL
-757 KALALQ
+757 KALTSR
-763 LESAGHAR
+763 LEASGHAR
-771 VVRLRAPPPDAS
+771 VIRLRAPPPDAS
-783 LSNSLLDALRAV
+783 VSNALLDALRAV
-795 VGRPSAEPRI
+795 VGRPSAEPRV
-805 LGEALVEQAR
+805 LADALVAQAR
-815 EAPLVL
+815 EAPLAL

-831 LSLDVLER
+831 QSLDVLER
-839 ATLAGPRAP
+839 ATLDGNRAP
-848 LWICV
+848 LWIVV

-870 AHSSRRTLPPLS
+870 AHPSHHPLPPLP

-888 VLVHL
+888 VLLHL

-988 RVDAALRHLTTGPEL
+988 RVDAALRHLASGPEL
-1003 SRAAALDAGAGL
+1003 SRAASLDAGAGL
-1015 QRLARAGLLR
+1015 QRLSRAGLLR
-1025 PTGPGRFAFRHPLL
+1025 PTSPGRFAFRHPLL

-1084 LEASRD
+1084 LEAARD
-1090 YLVLAEEARSGHLSV
+1090 YLALAEEARAGHLSV

-1147 ADLSAARALARTRG
+1147 ADLSAARALARARG

-1175 ARDWMEDSEGSAA
+1175 ARDWMEDTEGSAT
-1188 CTREALDAIEP
+1188 CTRDALDAIEP

-1235 GSERA
+1235 GAERA

-1269 FDEAL
+1269 FEEAL

-1315 LGRELGHAQMERWST
+1315 LGRELAHAQMERWST

-1381 DEAAAA
+1381 DDAAAA

-1414 QVHQQTTGAFRAT
+1414 QVRQQSTGVFHAAEWT
-1427 DWAALHTEADA
+1427 ALHAEADA

-1446 EILLQAIGSA
+1446 ELLLQAASVA
-1456 RRTGAIDEA
+1456 RRTGALDEA
-1465 RAWLERAGPAVAE
+1465 RVWLERAAPAVAE

-1488 LRAALAPS
+1488 LRDALPPP

>member
-1 MRCPV
+1 
-6 CHRRL
+6 
-11 APGAAC
+11 
-17 PVNGV
+17 
-22 ATGSGLPLEPLAIP
+22 
-36 DVPGL
+36 
-41 SGAALLG
+41 
-48 VGGFAHVFTA
+48 
-58 VRESD
+58 
-63 GREVAL
+63 
-69 KVGLG
+69 
-74 PHHARFA
+74 
-81 HEAEAL
+81 
-87 RRVGPP
+87 
-93 TVPEVLE
+93 
-100 EGRVGGRPFLV
+100 
-111 QELLRGQT
+111 
-119 LAAWMAAL
+119 
-127 PGTGAASVARVR
+127 
-139 ELLTGLCPAVARV
+139 
-152 HAVGVAHRDLKPEN
+152 
-166 IFLREGGALSLL
+166 
-178 DFGLARWMDAGPAEA
+178 PAEE

-231 LTGTPPFNGT
+231 LTGTPPFHGT

-253 PPRVSERAQVP
+253 PPRVSERARVP
-264 GALDAVVARCLAK
+264 AALDAVVARCLAK
-277 EPAERY
+277 APAERY
-283 ASAEELLAAFEAA
+283 ASAAEVLAAFEAA
-296 CAEGPSLSGVVGA
+296 CAEGPALPVVGA
-309 RDARPAQTLVTF
+309 KDARPAQALATF
-321 AGARPVA
+321 AGSRPVA
-328 VLGLRTAASVEGL
+328 LLGLRTAASVEGL

-404 TTLPRVAG
+404 TTLPRIAG

-421 WGRALTQGEVRVTP
+421 WGRGLAQGEVRVTP
-435 EAVARL
+435 EAVVRL
-441 EPGWIEPVTKP
+441 EPGWIEPAPRQDDSVAA
-452 GDTEARPGARESEA
+452 E
-466 REQQPSES
+466 
-474 IGSTASQGSDG
+474 
-485 DARPAARESESREST
+485 DARPASPQS
-500 PSQAAVDDAR
+500 VDDAL
-510 AVTRERVSREPPPSQ
+510 EP
-525 AAVTD
+525 
-530 ERSAPRELQR
+530 
-540 RESTPSR
+540 
-547 AAVEDELV
+547 
-555 ATGESAS
+555 
-562 RESIP
+562 
-567 SQAAEGD
+567 
-574 DRSATREWARRE
+574 
-586 PTPSQAAGEDGRA
+586 
-599 STREWTRDEPTPL
+599 
-612 QSAVEDGR
+612 
-620 ASTREWTR
+620 
-628 DEPTPLQSA
+628 
-637 VEDGRASTREWA
+637 
-649 HQESTPSPAALED
+649 
-662 EYAPAQKVRAREATV
+662 
-677 PHAAAEGART
+677 GAF
-687 LDAEREPEAVFRL
+687 FRL
-700 RLHDEDGA
+700 RLQDEEGS
-708 RADGE
+708 RADGA

-720 DALLEALV
+720 EALLDALV
-728 ADAARSLSASAPGL
+728 ADAARSLSSLEPGL

-749 GHGKSRLL
+749 GHGKTRLL
-757 KALALQ
+757 KGLAFR

-783 LSNSLLDALRAV
+783 VSNSLLDALRAV

-805 LGEALVEQAR
+805 LADALLAQAR

-870 AHSSRRTLPPLS
+870 AQASRHLLPPLP

-888 VLVHL
+888 VLIHL

-900 PEPVLARLEQLAQ
+900 PEPVLARLELLAQ

-929 GALRSAPGGG
+929 GALRSSPGGG

-961 RALAG
+961 RVLAG

-988 RVDAALRHLTTGPEL
+988 RVDSALRHLASGPEL

-1025 PTGPGRFAFRHPLL
+1025 PTSPGRFAFRHPLL

-1046 LPPAPRRAL
+1046 LPSAPRRAL

-1084 LEASRD
+1084 QEASRD
-1090 YLVLAEEARSGHLSV
+1090 YLALAEEARAGHLPV

-1175 ARDWMEDSEGSAA
+1175 ARDWMEDSDGSAA
-1188 CTREALDAIEP
+1188 CTREALDAIES
-1199 LDAPRLSLRCG
+1199 LDAPRLSIRCG

-1235 GSERA
+1235 GAERA

-1249 LALLGAA
+1249 LALLGSA
-1256 LTFLDRAPEAAER
+1256 LTFLDRAPEAAAR

-1295 LWLRQGDVPRM
+1295 LWLRQGDVSRM

-1315 LGRELGHAQMERWST
+1315 LGRELAHAQMERWAT

-1368 DALLIARIQAAAG
+1368 DALLLARIQAAAG

-1414 QVHQQTTGAFRAT
+1414 QVRQQVTGAFEAT
-1427 DWAALHTEADA
+1427 DWVALQTEADA

-1446 EILLQAIGSA
+1446 EILLQATGIA
-1456 RRTGAIDEA
+1456 RRTGAMDEA
-1465 RAWLERAGPAVAE
+1465 RAWLERAAPVVAE
-1478 APLWATRFHA
+1478 APLWSTRFHA
-1488 LRAALAPS
+1488 LRAALTRS

>member
-22 ATGSGLPLEPLAIP
+22 AAGSGLPLEPLAIP

-139 ELLTGLCPAVARV
+139 ELLTGLCLAVGRV
-152 HAVGVAHRDLKPEN
+152 HAVGIAHRDLKPEN

-178 DFGLARWMDAGPAEA
+178 DFGLARWMDAGPAEE

-231 LTGTPPFNGT
+231 ITGTPPFHGT

-296 CAEGPSLSGVVGA
+296 CAEGPSLPGVVGA
-309 RDARPAQTLVTF
+309 RDARSAQALVTF

-354 VAAGGYLLVFCESL
+354 VSAGGYLLVFCESL

-404 TTLPRVAG
+404 TTLPRIAG

-421 WGRALTQGEVRVTP
+421 WGRALAQGEVRVTP

-441 EPGWIEPVTKP
+441 EPGWIEPVTRQ
-452 GDTEARPGARESEA
+452 DD
-466 REQQPSES
+466 
-474 IGSTASQGSDG
+474 SD
-485 DARPAARESESREST
+485 AEPVSREST
-500 PSQAAVDDAR
+500 HSQAAAGGERASIQTAGIHEVTVPQSAAESAR
-510 AVTRERVSREPPPSQ
+510 A
-525 AAVTD
+525 
-530 ERSAPRELQR
+530 
-540 RESTPSR
+540 
-547 AAVEDELV
+547 
-555 ATGESAS
+555 AS
-562 RESIP
+562 P
-567 SQAAEGD
+567 G
-574 DRSATREWARRE
+574 
-586 PTPSQAAGEDGRA
+586 P
-599 STREWTRDEPTPL
+599 
-612 QSAVEDGR
+612 V
-620 ASTREWTR
+620 
-628 DEPTPLQSA
+628 
-637 VEDGRASTREWA
+637 
-649 HQESTPSPAALED
+649 
-662 EYAPAQKVRAREATV
+662 
-677 PHAAAEGART
+677 
-687 LDAEREPEAVFRL
+687 DAERENGAVFRL

-720 DALLEALV
+720 DALLDALV
-728 ADAARSLSASAPGL
+728 ADAARSLSSSAPGL

-763 LESAGHAR
+763 LESTGHAR

-783 LSNSLLDALRAV
+783 LSNALLDSLRAV

-805 LGEALVEQAR
+805 LAEALVAQAR

-839 ATLAGPRAP
+839 ATLEGPRAS

-870 AHSSRRTLPPLS
+870 AHVSRHTLPPLP

-961 RALAG
+961 RVLAG

-988 RVDAALRHLTTGPEL
+988 RVDAALRHLTVGPEL

-1015 QRLARAGLLR
+1015 QRLTRAGLLR
-1025 PTGPGRFAFRHPLL
+1025 PTSPGRFAFRHPLL

-1084 LEASRD
+1084 QEASRD
-1090 YLVLAEEARSGHLSV
+1090 YLSLAEEARSGHLPV

-1175 ARDWMEDSEGSAA
+1175 ARDWMEDSDGSAA

-1295 LWLRQGDVPRM
+1295 LWLRQGDVSRM
-1306 EADLRRAMA
+1306 EADLRRAMV
-1315 LGRELGHAQMERWST
+1315 LGRELAHAQMERWST

-1368 DALLIARIQAAAG
+1368 DALLLARIQAAAG

-1414 QVHQQTTGAFRAT
+1414 QVHQQSTGAFRAT

-1446 EILLQAIGSA
+1446 EILLQATAIA
-1456 RRTGAIDEA
+1456 RRTGAMEEA
-1465 RAWLERAGPAVAE
+1465 FAWLERAGPAVAE
-1478 APLWATRFHA
+1478 APLWSTRFHA
-1488 LRAALAPS
+1488 LRAALAPP

>member
-11 APGAAC
+11 ASGAAC

-22 ATGSGLPLEPLAIP
+22 AAESGFPLEPLAIP

-58 VRESD
+58 VREAD

-93 TVPEVLE
+93 TVPAVLE

-152 HAVGVAHRDLKPEN
+152 HAVGLAHRDLKPEN

-178 DFGLARWMDAGPAEA
+178 DFGLARRMEDGPAEE

-207 QCLDAREAGPAA
+207 QCLDAREAGTAA

-231 LTGTPPFNGT
+231 LTGAPPFHGSA
-241 PDEVREGHVSQR
+241 DEVREGHVSRR
-253 PPRVSERAQVP
+253 PPRVSECARVP
-264 GALDAVVARCLAK
+264 VALDAVVARCLAK

-283 ASAEELLAAFEAA
+283 ASADDVLAAFEAA
-296 CAEGPSLSGVVGA
+296 CAQGPALPGVVGA
-309 RDARPAQTLVTF
+309 KDARPAQTLTTF

-377 ALAARRLVESGEA
+377 ALAARRLVESGDA
-390 SAVLH
+390 AAVLH

-404 TTLPRVAG
+404 TALPRIAG

-421 WGRALTQGEVRVTP
+421 WGRAVAPGEVRVTTD
-435 EAVARL
+435 AAARL
-441 EPGWIEPVTKP
+441 EPGWVEPVTKQD
-452 GDTEARPGARESEA
+452 DTE
-466 REQQPSES
+466 
-474 IGSTASQGSDG
+474 TA
-485 DARPAARESESREST
+485 
-500 PSQAAVDDAR
+500 
-510 AVTRERVSREPPPSQ
+510 
-525 AAVTD
+525 
-530 ERSAPRELQR
+530 
-540 RESTPSR
+540 
-547 AAVEDELV
+547 
-555 ATGESAS
+555 
-562 RESIP
+562 
-567 SQAAEGD
+567 
-574 DRSATREWARRE
+574 
-586 PTPSQAAGEDGRA
+586 
-599 STREWTRDEPTPL
+599 
-612 QSAVEDGR
+612 
-620 ASTREWTR
+620 
-628 DEPTPLQSA
+628 
-637 VEDGRASTREWA
+637 
-649 HQESTPSPAALED
+649 
-662 EYAPAQKVRAREATV
+662 
-677 PHAAAEGART
+677 
-687 LDAEREPEAVFRL
+687 FRL
-700 RLHDEDGA
+700 RLHDEEGA
-708 RADGE
+708 RVDGE

-720 DALLEALV
+720 DAVLEALV
-728 ADAARSLSASAPGL
+728 ADAEQSLSSSVPGL

-749 GHGKSRLL
+749 GHGKSRLF
-757 KALALQ
+757 KALAAR
-763 LESAGHAR
+763 LEAEGRAR

-783 LSNSLLDALRAV
+783 VSSSLLDALRAV
-795 VGRPSAEPRI
+795 VGRPSAEPRT
-805 LGEALVEQAR
+805 LADALLAQAR

-831 LSLDVLER
+831 MSLDALER
-839 ATLAGPRAP
+839 ATLGGPRAP
-848 LWICV
+848 LWIGL

-870 AHSSRRTLPPLS
+870 AHASRHPLPPLP

-961 RALAG
+961 RVLAG
-966 LPEAHRV
+966 LPEVHRV

-1003 SRAAALDAGAGL
+1003 SRAASLDAGAGL

-1025 PTGPGRFAFRHPLL
+1025 PSGPGRFVFRHPLL

-1055 HAAALKASVGDDVAE
+1055 HAAALKASVGEDVAE

-1084 LEASRD
+1084 QEAARD
-1090 YLVLAEEARSGHLSV
+1090 YLALAEEARSGHLPV

-1147 ADLSAARALARTRG
+1147 ADLSAARALARARG

-1175 ARDWMEDSEGSAA
+1175 ARDWMEDSDGSAA

-1235 GSERA
+1235 GAESA
-1240 RDHETLVVS
+1240 RDHETRVVS

-1256 LTFLDRAPEAAER
+1256 LTFLDRAPEAAAR

-1315 LGRELGHAQMERWST
+1315 LGRELAHAQMERWST

-1348 LAQRAHELGVR
+1348 LAQRAYELGVR

-1368 DALLIARIQAAAG
+1368 DALLLARIQAAAG

-1387 RQLAWISERCPP
+1387 RQLAWISQRCPP

-1414 QVHQQTTGAFRAT
+1414 QVHQRTAGAFRAT
-1427 DWAALHTEADA
+1427 DWEALHMEADA

-1446 EILLQAIGSA
+1446 EILLQATGIA
-1456 RRTGAIDEA
+1456 RRTGAMDEA
-1465 RAWLERAGPAVAE
+1465 RAWLERAAPAVAE
-1478 APLWATRFHA
+1478 APLWATCFHA
-1488 LRAALAPS
+1488 LRAALAPA